1 MATLQLF
8 KLFGMQCT
16 TVSQSPSRSPVGK
29 RAAAASGS
37 PSVQLRRRVT
47 LKKLLSRSP
56 SRRFVPRGKPS
67 GGKPADPEER
77 KGLLSHTLRDLLV
90 SSPPSEDEG
99 GDGGRGGGG
108 FRFESGSGGRRGA
121 GVSRFRSVS
130 LRQRLMRR
138 AWRPVLV
145 AIPE

>member
-1 MATLQLF
+1 MATIQLF
-8 KLFGMQCT
+8 KLLGIQCT
-16 TVSQSPSRSPVGK
+16 TVSQSPSRSPIAK
-29 RAAAASGS
+29 RGAGASGS
-37 PSVQLRRRVT
+37 PSIHLRRRVT

-67 GGKPADPEER
+67 VVKPAEPEER

-90 SSPPSEDEG
+90 SSPPSEDGGLEG
-99 GDGGRGGGG
+99 DRAGGG
-108 FRFESGSGGRRGA
+108 FRFGSGLGARRGT
-121 GVSRFRSVS
+121 GVSRFRSPS